1 MTGIPGCLC
10 AHPGFRRAVRVG
22 SYCDP
27 GTVESMVTRTALMVP
42 VMVATGGPEA
52 LISSVPS
59 QLYTFRV

>member
-1 MTGIPGCLC
+1 MPVC
-10 AHPGFRRAVRVG
+10 ASGFPPSAVRVG